1 LTSNPPEKPTESPKK
16 PRTDV
21 SSHPGNLPDNQA
33 EQLRAQL
40 KEANK
45 LKQES
50 EKKAEEYLD
59 RAKRLQADMENLQ
72 KITKR
77 QIESI
82 TRQAAERLMVKL
94 LPSIDALKEAER
106 LASSEKSLPREEVAV
121 GLKMLQQQLSD
132 VLRSEGFEEI
142 AAVGQKLDPE
152 KHEVVSYV
160 ETDEKPENTI
170 LEEIR
175 KGYTLNGRVIRPS
188 IVVVSKKPHSNE
200 EPAEADAV

>member
-1 LTSNPPEKPTESPKK
+1 MTSNPPEKPTESPKK

-142 AAVGQKLDPE
+142 VAVGQKLDPE

>member
-1 LTSNPPEKPTESPKK
+1 M
-16 PRTDV
+16 RT
-21 SSHPGNLPDNQA
+21 
-33 EQLRAQL
+33 QL

-77 QIESI
+77 QIDSI
-82 TRQAAERLMVKL
+82 TRQAAERLMIKL
-94 LPSIDALKEAER
+94 LPSLDALKEAER
-106 LASSEKSLPREEVAV
+106 VASSEKSLPREEVAV

-142 AAVGQKLDPE
+142 IAVGQKLDPE

-188 IVVVSKKPHSNE
+188 IVVVSKKPHANE

>member
-1 LTSNPPEKPTESPKK
+1 MTSNPPEKPTESPKK